1 MIRNDFLIGLLGTHS
16 HNNVGLRSVQTCSLF
31 HHTQDTLQ
39 FVTHSVLVMLVVVV
53 GQAET
58 EPSVVATVAL
68 GCLLDEVLRQA
79 PVALVLVVVH
89 LIA

>member
-1 MIRNDFLIGLLGTHS
+1 M
-16 HNNVGLRSVQTCSLF
+16 
-31 HHTQDTLQ
+31 Q

-53 GQAET
+53 GQVET

-79 PVALVLVVVH
+79 PVALVLVVVR
-89 LIA
+89 LIV